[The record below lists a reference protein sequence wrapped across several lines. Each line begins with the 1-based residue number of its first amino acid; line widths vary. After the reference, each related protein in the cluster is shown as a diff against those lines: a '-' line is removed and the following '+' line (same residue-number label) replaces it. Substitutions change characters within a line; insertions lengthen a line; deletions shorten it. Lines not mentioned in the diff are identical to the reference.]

1 VRATRVKRTSHL
13 NWGRVTGDPARFLFK
28 PTVGPAFYML
38 ESVRRTFAP
47 TASPHVEL

>member
-28 PTVGPAFYML
+28 ATAGPAFYTL
-38 ESVRRTFAP
+38 ETDRRTFVP
-47 TASPHVEL
+47 TASPHVE